1 MRHRWSW
8 TQVAFIAPA
17 AVLLVVFLLVPFV
30 MAFWLSL
37 TNMRLVPG
45 PLPTQF
51 VGLANYQRM
60 LGDGQFW
67 TSLGNNLLFAAVVVP
82 VQSALALGLALLV
95 NQKLRFTTVF
105 RTIYFMP
112 TVTPMVVVAVIWSFL
127 YHPEGL
133 INGLLAALPGI
144 PWKPVDFLHDSRWA
158 FPAIMITSIWQGVGF
173 QMLIFL
179 AALQEVPASLL
190 EAADVDGANMF
201 QKFFFITLPQLRNAI
216 IFVVVATTILAFRLF
231 DQVQI
236 MTAGGPRNATY
247 TMILYVYN
255 TGFQRLNVGYASALT
270 VVFFLIV
277 LVISIVQRAVVRE
290 EK

>member
-1 MRHRWSW
+1 RWSRPLWACVDAGRTGASPAPLGFPGGPGTVPDTGRGDTGRGGISNLRPGSQGDWPTGQGRPHEGRRRKMGKDRAGMRHRWSW

-112 TVTPMVVVAVIWSFL
+112 TVTPMVVV
-127 YHPEGL
+127 
-133 INGLLAALPGI
+133 
-144 PWKPVDFLHDSRWA
+144 
-158 FPAIMITSIWQGVGF
+158 
-173 QMLIFL
+173 
-179 AALQEVPASLL
+179 
-190 EAADVDGANMF
+190 
-201 QKFFFITLPQLRNAI
+201 
-216 IFVVVATTILAFRLF
+216 
-231 DQVQI
+231 
-236 MTAGGPRNATY
+236 
-247 TMILYVYN
+247 
-255 TGFQRLNVGYASALT
+255 
-270 VVFFLIV
+270 
-277 LVISIVQRAVVRE
+277 
-290 EK
+290 